1 VIKIIILKIGANRRI
16 QIQRSSKLKTKLP
29 GRTALRFLRRLFS
42 LGFVLLAN
50 ASAAPSN
57 INGGLQN
64 ECLSPASTTSYD
76 RLVIIIDDM
85 GNNLS
90 RGKDALDLPGKLNYA
105 VIPYTP
111 HGKKLAHDAVAAG
124 KEVLLHAPMST
135 QDHVPLGRGGLTPE
149 LSREEFRTELIASLE
164 QFPQIVGINN
174 HMGSELTQRRPQMA
188 WIMQELRSR
197 DLYFVDSRTSQRS
210 VAAKVASEFNV
221 PHLSRHVFLDNER
234 NTEAIDFRFQELV
247 ARAKKRGIA
256 VAIGHPYQVTI
267 DYLREALPKLEEQG
281 IELALV
287 SEALIPQA
295 VNELVAVQAASTLRA
310 EKSDITSSEAAA
322 AMPLEESVVQ
332 NCLAE
337 QTLAEN
343 EATPGAG
350 QFDGT

>member
-1 VIKIIILKIGANRRI
+1 
-16 QIQRSSKLKTKLP
+16 
-29 GRTALRFLRRLFS
+29 
-42 LGFVLLAN
+42 
-50 ASAAPSN
+50 
-57 INGGLQN
+57 
-64 ECLSPASTTSYD
+64 
-76 RLVIIIDDM
+76 M
-85 GNNLS
+85 GNSLK
-90 RGKDALDLPGKLNYA
+90 RGQAALDLPGKLNYA
-105 VIPYTP
+105 FIPYTP
-111 HGKKLAHDAVAAG
+111 HGKKLAHNAVAAG
-124 KEVLLHAPMST
+124 KEVMLHAPMST

-149 LSREEFRTELIASLE
+149 LSREEFRTELIASIK

-174 HMGSELTQRRPQMA
+174 HMGSDLTQRRPQMA
-188 WIMQELRSR
+188 WVMQELRLR

-247 ARAKKRGIA
+247 ARAKKRGVA

-281 IELALV
+281 IKLALV
-287 SEALIPQA
+287 SEALIPKAVDEIMAPQA
-295 VNELVAVQAASTLRA
+295 TSTLRD
-310 EKSDITSSEAAA
+310 ETSDISTVSDTV
-322 AMPLEESVVQ
+322 AMSLEESVVQ
-332 NCLAE
+332 DCLAE